1 MTNPGAILAD
11 PAWFPHRY
19 DEQRQVIQFIR
30 LDREA
35 HRAATFLTDEY
46 LGEGERTLVSVAALR
61 DFVPPPNPVH
71 FLFHSAFCCSTLLAS
86 ALDVP
91 GRVLGLKEPQIVN
104 DLAGA
109 ALRGTLDNVLLGQ
122 ILGLLARLESVVVV
136 KPGNEANLLMVP
148 LLTVRP
154 HARALLMSSGLEDFL
169 FSVAK
174 KGMFG
179 RIWARRQH
187 SLLAPRQHRNPGF
200 SPGEVFQQTDLQ
212 IAGMVWLMQRAEFV
226 DLIAA
231 QPARVR
237 SLDAAD
243 LLADGRQGLAR
254 TADWFG
260 LGLTPLDIERVMA
273 SGRFETH
280 AKELG
285 RSYDAVAR
293 ERERVHQQSA
303 YAEEV
308 GMVANWISAV
318 ASHIGLQPALGRPLN
333 EIQA

>member
-1 MTNPGAILAD
+1 MINPGAILAD
-11 PAWFPHRY
+11 SAWFPHRY
-19 DEQRQVIQFIR
+19 DEQRQVVQFIR

-35 HRAATFLTDEY
+35 HRGATFLTDEY
-46 LGEGERTLVSVAALR
+46 LGEVERTLVPVSSLR
-61 DFVPPPNPVH
+61 EFVPPPNPVH

-91 GRVLGLKEPQIVN
+91 GRVLGLKEPQIIN

-109 ALRGTLDNVLLGQ
+109 ALRGKLDNALLGQ
-122 ILGLLARLESVVVV
+122 VLGLLARLESVVVV
-136 KPGNEANLLMVP
+136 KPGNEANVLMASS
-148 LLTVRP
+148 LAVRP
-154 HARALLMSSGLEDFL
+154 NARALLMSSGLEDFL

-187 SLLAPRQHRNPGF
+187 SLLSARQSRNPGF
-200 SPGEVFQQTDLQ
+200 SPVEVFQQTDLQ

-226 DLIAA
+226 DFIAA

-237 SLDAAD
+237 SLDAVD
-243 LLADGRQGLAR
+243 LLADAR
-254 TADWFG
+254 LGFERVADWFD
-260 LGLTPLDIERVMA
+260 LGLTSADIDGVMA

-285 RSYDAVAR
+285 RSYDALAR
-293 ERERVHQQSA
+293 ERERAHQQSA

-318 ASHIGLQPALGRPLN
+318 ASHIDVQPALVRPVG
-333 EIQA
+333 EILA